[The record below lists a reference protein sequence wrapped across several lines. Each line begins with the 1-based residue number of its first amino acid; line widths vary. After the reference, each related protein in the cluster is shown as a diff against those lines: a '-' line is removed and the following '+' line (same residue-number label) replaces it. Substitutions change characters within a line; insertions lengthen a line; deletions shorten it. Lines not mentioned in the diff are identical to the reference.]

1 MFITRTL
8 KMFDDKMLLSI
19 ENENELIVN
28 VGTGSILNV
37 QHIRKSLHTFDVDCM
52 SRGYSLTEYSC
63 FFVKCSII
71 V

>member
-1 MFITRTL
+1 
-8 KMFDDKMLLSI
+8 MFDDKMLFSI
-19 ENENELIVN
+19 ENENELIKVN
-28 VGTGSILNV
+28 TGSILNV
-37 QHIRKSLHTFDVDCM
+37 QHIRKFLYTFDVDCM